1 MKCLKMDWFKNTRKK
16 ILSLRH
22 SSEAVA
28 AVEFA
33 LILPVLMMLYMGSI
47 EVSQVISVDRKMA
60 VATGAL
66 GDLVAQSDEQLDE
79 DVLDDFFEAVG
90 LILTPFPADNLKQ
103 LVTLVFVDEDGDTEV
118 VWSVGYNGAVAKEV
132 DSTYT
137 LPAEIIAIASETY
150 VVVAET
156 QLEYEPWGGYVLP
169 GNFNLYK
176 QFFHLPRFG
185 VEIELV

>member
-1 MKCLKMDWFKNTRKK
+1 MDRLKMKWFENIRLK

-22 SSEAVA
+22 ASEAVA

-33 LILPVLMMLYMGSI
+33 LILPALMVLYMGSI

-60 VATGAL
+60 AATGAL
-66 GDLVAQSDEQLDE
+66 GDLVAQSDDE
-79 DVLDDFFEAVG
+79 DEDDLDDFFEAVG
-90 LILTPFPADNLKQ
+90 LILTPFPADDLKQ
-103 LVTLVFVDEDGDTEV
+103 LVTLVYVDEDGDTEV
-118 VWSVGYNGAVAKEV
+118 MWSVGYNGATAKV
-132 DSTYT
+132 VNSAYT

-150 VVVAET
+150 VVVAES
-156 QLEYEPWGGYVLP
+156 QLEYTPWGGYVLP
-169 GNFNLYK
+169 GSFNLYK